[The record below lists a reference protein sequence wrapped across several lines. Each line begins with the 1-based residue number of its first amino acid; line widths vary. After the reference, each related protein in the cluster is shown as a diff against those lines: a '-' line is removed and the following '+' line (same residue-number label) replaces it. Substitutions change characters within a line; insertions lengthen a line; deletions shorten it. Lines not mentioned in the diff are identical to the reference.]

1 MLRKLATIAITVG
14 LMSPALMMAQPPQE
28 SKSQEAHEQ
37 RREGNER
44 HPHIRAAIHELEE
57 AKHELQTAAPD
68 VRGHRVQPLEAIDNA
83 LKQIRLALH
92 DDLKVTS
99 R

>member
-28 SKSQEAHEQ
+28 SKSQEAHEE

-57 AKHELQTAAPD
+57 AKHELQTAAHD
-68 VRGHRVQPLEAIDNA
+68 FGGHRVEAIEAIDNA
-83 LKQIRLALH
+83 LKQLRQALQY
-92 DDLKVTS
+92 DKK
-99 R
+99 